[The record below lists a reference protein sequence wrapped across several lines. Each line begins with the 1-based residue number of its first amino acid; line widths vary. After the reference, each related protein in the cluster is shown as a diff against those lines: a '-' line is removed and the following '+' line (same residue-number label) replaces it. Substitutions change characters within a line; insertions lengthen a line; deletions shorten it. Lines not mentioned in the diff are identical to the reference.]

1 MKSGGLLGAV
11 HSAKTPQPET
21 KDTLTKKWPRWIS
34 SLKGGS
40 FSLSNTG
47 DTIKKIIIGVYTVR
61 IFVPDDT
68 DAPAPSI
75 VSVILGI
82 SIR

>member
-1 MKSGGLLGAV
+1 M
-11 HSAKTPQPET
+11 
-21 KDTLTKKWPRWIS
+21 
-34 SLKGGS
+34 KGGS

-47 DTIKKIIIGVYTVR
+47 DTIKKIIIGVYTGR
-61 IFVPDDT
+61 IFVPDDA

-82 SIR
+82 STMWHTVSH